1 MPLFFIV
8 ESVIL
13 HYSYNNS
20 NNQALEPKIYAAVNP
35 PSTTNAVVA
44 KKTVI
49 AISFLKLGP
58 KAFLHVILL

>member
-1 MPLFFIV
+1 MPLFFTV
-8 ESVIL
+8 ESLIL

-44 KKTVI
+44 KKIVI
-49 AISFLKLGP
+49 AIFLKLGP